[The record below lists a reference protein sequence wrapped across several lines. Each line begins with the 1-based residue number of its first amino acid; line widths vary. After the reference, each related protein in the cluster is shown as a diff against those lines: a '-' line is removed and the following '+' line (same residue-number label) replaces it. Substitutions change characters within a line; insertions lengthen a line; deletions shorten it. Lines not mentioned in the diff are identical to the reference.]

1 MSADQN
7 IETTKKGY
15 EVFAAGDV
23 ESALGNFVDDIEWTI
38 GGNSKISGTYRG
50 KDEVLGLLAKLGE
63 QSLTTKPS
71 RFIADDDDVVVLTQ
85 VTAGGEKSDEA
96 DVYSFRDG
104 KIVQAHSYGDT
115 AVQER
120 VFGSK

>member
-1 MSADQN
+1 MACWQSWA
-7 IETTKKGY
+7 
-15 EVFAAGDV
+15 
-23 ESALGNFVDDIEWTI
+23 
-38 GGNSKISGTYRG
+38 SK
-50 KDEVLGLLAKLGE
+50 
-63 QSLTTKPS
+63 SLTTKPS

-96 DVYSFRDG
+96 DVYTFRDG

-120 VFGSK
+120 VFGTK

>member
-15 EVFAAGDV
+15 EAFTAGDV
-23 ESALGNFVDDIEWTI
+23 ESALSSFDDAIEWTL
-38 GGNSKISGTYRG
+38 GGNSQVSGTYRG

-71 RFIADDDDVVVLTQ
+71 RFIADDDDVVVLTE
-85 VTAGGEKSDEA
+85 VSAGGDSGAEA
-96 DVYSFRDG
+96 DVFSFRDG
-104 KIVQAHSYGDT
+104 KIVKAHSYADT
-115 AVQER
+115 AFQER
-120 VFGSK
+120 VFGKK

>member
-7 IETTKKGY
+7 VETTKNGY
-15 EVFAAGDV
+15 EAFAAGDV
-23 ESALGNFVDDIEWTI
+23 EAALSNFDDNIEWTM
-38 GGNSKISGTYRG
+38 GGNSQISGTYRG

-71 RFIADDDDVVVLTQ
+71 RFIADDNDVVVLTQ
-85 VTAGGEKSDEA
+85 VTAGGETAAEA
-96 DVYSFRDG
+96 DVFTFRDG
-104 KIVQAHSYGDT
+104 KIVQAQSFADT
-115 AVQER
+115 AMQER